1 MLEND
6 HNRPVYLYPCRDYS
20 SQQLDPAIDLLIKGI
35 LGNYNYRGC
44 TVLLKP
50 NLISSRGP
58 ALACTSREFIAGVA
72 RWFLEHGCHV
82 KLGDSPA
89 FGSVRSVLERH
100 GIHETLKPLD
110 VEIVSFK
117 TVITRDL
124 VSGAS
129 VEIAAEAMECDFL
142 VNLPRLKAHN
152 QVYLTCAVKNYFGT
166 VVGMRKAMMHMRHGS
181 DHSEFS
187 DILVRI
193 PDLFPSSITIMDAVE
208 VMHRSGPLDG
218 DPLRLQVVGAS
229 QCPIALDTA
238 VLRML
243 GLASDDSPLWR
254 AARDMN
260 HPGCFLDNIVYPA
273 RNPDEVGEGR
283 FIPPDTLN
291 PIRFNPLR
299 LLSGLMR
306 RLSLAFHS

>member
-1 MLEND
+1 MLKND
-6 HNRPVYLYPCRDYS
+6 HIRPVYLHPCRDYS
-20 SQQLDPAIDLLIKGI
+20 PQELDPAIDLLIKDL
-35 LGNYNYRGC
+35 LGNHSYRGS

-58 ALACTSREFIAGVA
+58 ALACTSKEFIASVA

-89 FGSVRSVLERH
+89 FGSVTSVLDRH
-100 GIHETLKPLD
+100 GIREALQSLE

-124 VSGAS
+124 VSGVS
-129 VEIAAEAMECDFL
+129 VDIAAEAMECDFL

-152 QVYLTCAVKNYFGT
+152 QMYLTGAVKNFFGT

-181 DHSEFS
+181 DHGEFS

-193 PDLFPSSITIMDAVE
+193 PDLLPPTITIMDAVE

-218 DPLRLQVVGAS
+218 DPLRLQVVGAA
-229 QCPIALDTA
+229 QCPVALDTA
-238 VLRML
+238 VIRML
-243 GLASDDSPLWR
+243 GLEPLDSPLWC
-254 AARDMN
+254 AARDMK
-260 HPGCFLDNIVYPA
+260 HPGCSAENIVYPA
-273 RNPDEVGEGR
+273 CNPGQVGEGT
-283 FIPPDTLN
+283 FVPPEDLN
-291 PIRFNPLR
+291 PIRFNPFRFLG
-299 LLSGLMR
+299 GLMR